1 MDSQQKIDE
10 LKERFKIIKAN
21 FNVDAKQKEM
31 REEEAK
37 SLKDDFWL
45 DSQRAQKVMKK
56 ISALQKEIDNFK
68 SIETDLADIQGMFT
82 LSQSDKSMSTEINP
96 ELRSIERKV
105 DDMEIKMFLSGP
117 YDTNFAILSIHAGQ
131 GGTEAMDWVEM
142 LSRMYQKFFAKQKW
156 DFAVVDETPGEEAGL
171 KEATITI
178 DEDFAYGILKG
189 ESGVHRLVRQ
199 SPFNADQLRQTSFAL
214 VEVMPAVEQS
224 DTDIEINDDDIEFE
238 AFRSGGHGGQNVNK
252 VSTAVRLKH
261 KPTGI
266 VVTCQTQR
274 YQAQN
279 RENALKLLKAKLWII
294 KQEQDKK
301 EKDEIKGGH
310 IMPGWG
316 NQIRSYVLHPY
327 KMVKDLR
334 TNYETSDAQGV
345 LDGDLDEFIKHEI
358 AINHTS

>member
-1 MDSQQKIDE
+1 MDEQQKIDE
-10 LKERFKIIKAN
+10 LKSRFLIIKSS
-21 FNVDAKQKEM
+21 FDHEAKQKEL
-31 REEEAK
+31 RELEAQ
-37 SLKDDFWL
+37 SLKGDFWQDSQSAQKIMKRISAIQKEMDDF
-45 DSQRAQKVMKK
+45 QKLEK
-56 ISALQKEIDNFK
+56 
-68 SIETDLADIQGMFT
+68 DLTDIQGMFV
-82 LSQSDKSMSTEINP
+82 LSQNDESMTKDLSTE
-96 ELRSIERKV
+96 LKSIEAKV
-105 DDMEIKMFLSGP
+105 DELEIKMFLSGP
-117 YDTNFAILSIHAGQ
+117 YDRNFAILSVHAGQ

-142 LSRMYQKFFAKQKW
+142 LSRMYQKYFTKQKW
-156 DFAVVDETPGEEAGL
+156 NFSVVNETPGEEAGF
-171 KEATITI
+171 KEVTITV
-178 DEDFAYGILKG
+178 DEDFAYGILRG

-214 VEVMPAVEQS
+214 VEVMPAVEES
-224 DTDIEINDDDIEFE
+224 DADIEISEDDIEFE

-279 RENALKLLKAKLWII
+279 RENALKLLKAKLWVI
-294 KQEQDKK
+294 KQEQEKK

-334 TNYETSDAQGV
+334 TDYETSDAQGV
-345 LDGDLDEFIKHEI
+345 LDGELDEFIKREI
-358 AINHTS
+358 SI